1 MKSLLL
7 ISIFFLFSFSTSKE
21 PERSAVGS
29 STKVSFTTTDSILQK
44 IYDRAEYLAKEN
56 IIDYG
61 DRKVMKEGAKYV
73 SVWLETQPMGGAMYA
88 KRDLEIARNNIEIF
102 IDYQREDGRFPGVI
116 YNREGKLEPNYCQ
129 FQGFY
134 LDRPAFEL
142 YFLLN
147 KDKDFL
153 LKVYQS
159 LKKFDAYLWKTRD
172 SDQNG
177 CLETWCIFDNGEDHN
192 VRFNGFPN
200 AWSFEYPPTKEMASR
215 LSKEELKI
223 HCKQDSYDPAIE
235 MTVPIESMDVMS
247 YSYSCRDVL
256 ALISGE
262 LKNGQ
267 EEIWRSKANEV
278 KAKLKS
284 YLWDEEK
291 MACFDKD
298 KNNEVMPILL
308 HNNLR
313 CMYLES
319 FDQEMADQFIKY
331 HLLNPKEFWTPMP
344 LPSIA
349 ANDPKFENVDGNN
362 WSGQPQGLT
371 YQRSIQA
378 LENYGHFAELTMIG
392 TKFLQVIGD
401 SIKFTQQF
409 DPFKAVINN
418 SKDGYGPSILSALE
432 FISRFY
438 GIHITQDQIFWS
450 CLNVKDDFDYQQ
462 KWNGNMYRLQTSNGI
477 AKCMIND
484 KEVFSFS
491 KGARIVTDLNGTL
504 IEAVGIE
511 KKASTIQFNSR
522 QVSNSV
528 KIEPNGVYRQNQVG
542 EFIKYKSIEFSGTG
556 N

>member
-1 MKSLLL
+1 
-7 ISIFFLFSFSTSKE
+7 
-21 PERSAVGS
+21 
-29 STKVSFTTTDSILQK
+29 
-44 IYDRAEYLAKEN
+44 
-56 IIDYG
+56 
-61 DRKVMKEGAKYV
+61 
-73 SVWLETQPMGGAMYA
+73 
-88 KRDLEIARNNIEIF
+88 
-102 IDYQREDGRFPGVI
+102 
-116 YNREGKLEPNYCQ
+116 
-129 FQGFY
+129 
-134 LDRPAFEL
+134 
-142 YFLLN
+142 
-147 KDKDFL
+147 
-153 LKVYQS
+153 
-159 LKKFDAYLWKTRD
+159 
-172 SDQNG
+172 
-177 CLETWCIFDNGEDHN
+177 
-192 VRFNGFPN
+192 
-200 AWSFEYPPTKEMASR
+200 
-215 LSKEELKI
+215 
-223 HCKQDSYDPAIE
+223 

-256 ALISGE
+256 ALISAE

-291 MACFDKD
+291 MACFDRD

-313 CMYLES
+313 CMYFDS

-378 LENYGHFAELTMIG
+378 LENYGHYAELTMIG
-392 TKFLQVIGD
+392 RKFLDVIGD

-438 GIHITQDQIFWS
+438 GIHITQNQIYWS
-450 CLNVKDDFDYQQ
+450 CLNDKDDFDYQQ
-462 KWNGNMYRLQTSNGI
+462 KWNGNMYRLQTNNGI
-477 AKCMIND
+477 AKCLIND

-511 KKASTIQFNSR
+511 TKASTIQFKSR
-522 QVSNSV
+522 QVSMSV
-528 KIEPNGVYRQNQVG
+528 TIEPNGVYRQNQIG
-542 EFIKYKSIEFSGTG
+542 EFVKYKSIGFSGTG